1 MKIRISVFLSI
12 LIFMN
17 GCAKSENINGF
28 WSGTMEM
35 NGKTVDL
42 SIDFD
47 TEETGFS
54 SYDLMLVDAP
64 LSNLTIKKKAISF
77 SLDFF
82 DAEVVF
88 NGKLSGNEIFGK
100 ATINGGPPNM
110 NITFKLSNQSEK
122 PVKPYSIESLTIK
135 SNDVNLS
142 ADIYKPKTDELHPA
156 IVLLPGSNRDNPK
169 SNLTYYAD
177 FFVKLGFEVLIFDK
191 RGSGKS
197 TGNSI
202 TATYEDLTNDA
213 IACLETLA
221 KRESVNNH
229 KIGLWG
235 LSQGGMLLPYI
246 ASKTRIPSFLIS
258 IVPDTD
264 GMHEAAAFSDSLRV
278 VRRGYSPE
286 EGRIVAESHRKVAL
300 MISKGSN
307 YKDVENYIKIN
318 VRRYSFMN
326 LTGLYEN
333 ITIDEESFKG
343 AYWQGR
349 KYNFYKY
356 WQNLNIKALC
366 LFGGADDLVD
376 PVKNVNRLSS
386 LDNKNIQ
393 IFTFKNA
400 NHVLKKSFNPLTDTE
415 FDFPRIIE
423 GYTEYVEKWIK
434 SEIYK

>member
-1 MKIRISVFLSI
+1 
-12 LIFMN
+12 
-17 GCAKSENINGF
+17 
-28 WSGTMEM
+28 MEM

-42 SIDFD
+42 TIDFD
-47 TEETGFS
+47 EVEMGFS
-54 SYDLMLVDAP
+54 SYDLMLLEQP
-64 LSNLTIKKKAISF
+64 ISNLTKKDEYISF
-77 SLDFF
+77 SLVCF
-82 DAEVVF
+82 DAEVDF
-88 NGKLSGNEIFGK
+88 EGKLSGNEISGK

-110 NITFKLSNQSEK
+110 NIAFEITRLAEK
-122 PVKPYSIESLTIK
+122 PDKPYSVESLTIQ
-135 SNDVNLS
+135 SNDVYLS
-142 ADIYKPKTDELHPA
+142 ADIYKPKTDGLHPA
-156 IVLLPGSNRDNPK
+156 IVLLPGSDRDNPK
-169 SNLTYYAD
+169 RNLAYYAD

-221 KRESVNNH
+221 KRKSVKSG

-246 ASKTRIPSFLIS
+246 ASKTGIPSFLIS
-258 IVPDTD
+258 IAPDTD

-278 VRRGYSPE
+278 VRRGYSPK

-300 MISKGSN
+300 MIAEGNS
-307 YKDVENYIKIN
+307 YKVVESYIKSN
-318 VRRYSFMN
+318 AQRYSFMN

-333 ITIDEESFKG
+333 INIDEESFKG

-349 KYNFYKY
+349 TYNFFKY
-356 WQNLNIKALC
+356 WQNLKINTLC
-366 LFGGADDLVD
+366 ILGGADDLVD
-376 PVKNVNRLSS
+376 PVKNSNRLSS
-386 LDNKNIQ
+386 INSMNIQ
-393 IFTFKNA
+393 AFVFKNA
-400 NHVLKKSFNPLTDTE
+400 NHVLKKSFNPSTDAE

-434 SEIYK
+434 SEIEK